1 MSVIGIVG
9 TAGPSTSLRS
19 GRDDTSFVGLG
30 CLSPNRSVIPAG
42 WLCLRGRLVVDCDG
56 GTRVVDE
63 EIRIL
68 IADDH
73 PLMRKGLRLSVEE
86 DPGLKVVGEAADG
99 EAALLS
105 IKKLHPHIALLD
117 IEMPKLD
124 GLGVARELVK
134 SGLKT
139 EVIFLTLH
147 SNQDLFRSAME
158 LGCKGYI
165 LKDSAVQEVVA
176 GIHAVASGRPYIS
189 SAITADLLQ
198 SQNRPEAK
206 SSNALMSLL
215 TPTELRIMQL
225 IARGKTSKEIGT
237 ELSIHYRTV
246 ENHRT
251 NMCRKLE
258 LEGEGANALLRFA
271 LQNKNLS

>member
-1 MSVIGIVG
+1 M
-9 TAGPSTSLRS
+9 
-19 GRDDTSFVGLG
+19 DD
-30 CLSPNRSVIPAG
+30 
-42 WLCLRGRLVVDCDG
+42 
-56 GTRVVDE
+56 
-63 EIRIL
+63 EIRIV

-86 DPGLKVVGEAADG
+86 DRSLKVVGEASDG
-99 EAALLS
+99 EAALSL
-105 IKKLHPHIALLD
+105 IKNLHPHVVLLD

-139 EVIFLTLH
+139 EIIFLTFH

-198 SQNRPEAK
+198 NRNQADAK
-206 SSNALMSLL
+206 SSSGLTSSL
-215 TPTELRIMQL
+215 TPTELRIMRL
-225 IARGKTSKEIGT
+225 IAGGKTSKEIGAD
-237 ELSIHYRTV
+237 LSIHYRTV

-251 NMCRKLE
+251 NI
-258 LEGEGANALLRFA
+258 
-271 LQNKNLS
+271 

>member
-1 MSVIGIVG
+1 V
-9 TAGPSTSLRS
+9 A
-19 GRDDTSFVGLG
+19 
-30 CLSPNRSVIPAG
+30 
-42 WLCLRGRLVVDCDG
+42 
-56 GTRVVDE
+56 DE
-63 EIRIL
+63 IQIL

-86 DPGLKVVGEAADG
+86 DPGLRVVGEACDG
-99 EAALLS
+99 EAALSL
-105 IKKLHPHIALLD
+105 IRKLHPHVALLD

-124 GLGVARELVK
+124 GLGVVREMVK

-139 EVIFLTLH
+139 EVIFLTFH

-189 SAITADLLQ
+189 SAITTDLLHR
-198 SQNRPEAK
+198 QNRADAK
-206 SSNALMSLL
+206 SSQMSRLS
-215 TPTELRIMQL
+215 PTELRIMRL
-225 IARGKTSKEIGT
+225 IARGKTSKEIGA

-251 NMCRKLE
+251 SMCRKLD

-271 LQNKNLS
+271 LQNKDVL